1 MSALSELEGAIS
13 IARDSLAREVSQAV
27 NGPGIF
33 ESLAPSPDG
42 FDPLAFALE
51 NFNRR
56 IERALRDFRRGA
68 AL

>member
-1 MSALSELEGAIS
+1 MTALSELEDAIE
-13 IARDSLAREVSQAV
+13 IARDNLAREIGQAV

-56 IERALRDFRRGA
+56 IERALRDFKREA
-68 AL
+68 AP